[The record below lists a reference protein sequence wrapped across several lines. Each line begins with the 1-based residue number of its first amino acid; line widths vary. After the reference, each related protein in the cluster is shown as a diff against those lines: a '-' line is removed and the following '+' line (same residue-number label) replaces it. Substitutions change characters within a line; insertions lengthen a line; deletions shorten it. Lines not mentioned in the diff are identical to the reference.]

1 MKNFILFIVYAV
13 ALSVLVM
20 LPFAGGWQGLGGFV
34 SEADALVVV
43 ALWALGFALCAFVFG
58 IFTGDYSWIDRLW
71 STLPAA
77 FVWYYAYRGGFSLA
91 LCAVSVL
98 ITAWGARLTFNFAR
112 KGGYSGG
119 EDYRWGVLR
128 GKIKNPLLWQFFNL
142 FFVSLYQTSMFVLF
156 TFPVYSMVAYGIEIP
171 PALFWACAA
180 LGFAFICL
188 ETAADQQ
195 QWNFHA
201 AKKAAAEKKEFPELY
216 SVHAANGFLS
226 RGLFSVS
233 RHPNYF
239 GELGFWWSIWLTALA
254 CGIDFARSGFFGPI
268 MLTILFIPSAIFTET
283 ISAGKYPEYRAYKA
297 RVSMIIPW
305 FPKRNLYKA

>member
-1 MKNFILFIVYAV
+1 MKHFILFIVCAL

-20 LPFAGGWQGLGGFV
+20 LPFAGGLQSLAGFV
-34 SEADALVVV
+34 SGADALVVV

-58 IFTGDYSWIDRLW
+58 VVTGDYSWIDRLW

-91 LCAVSVL
+91 LCAISVL
-98 ITAWGARLTFNFAR
+98 VTAWGARLSFNFAR
-112 KGGYSGG
+112 KGGYSGV

-128 GKIKNPLLWQFFNL
+128 GKITNPLLWQFFNL
-142 FFVSLYQTSMFVLF
+142 FFISLYQTGMFVLF
-156 TFPVYSMVAYGIEIP
+156 TFPVYSMVVYKIENP
-171 PALFWACAA
+171 PALFWVCAA
-180 LGFAFICL
+180 LGFACICL

-201 AKKAAAEKKEFPELY
+201 AKKAAAEKKAFPAGY
-216 SVHAANGFLS
+216 SGDVANGFLS

-239 GELGFWWSIWLTALA
+239 GELGFWWSIWFAALA
-254 CGIDFARSGFFGPI
+254 CGMDFAHSGFFGPI
-268 MLTILFIPSAIFTET
+268 ALTILFIPSAVLTET
-283 ISAGKYPEYRAYKA
+283 ISAGKYPEYRAYQA

-305 FPKRNLYKA
+305 FSRKSK